1 MMTHHSHNEQN
12 NTQCGGAELRRP
24 RVPSAHYVTDHGHD
38 VYHHG
43 HDLYH
48 HGHDDTHHDHHVNI
62 MAHQDFCGGGWVWR
76 VSI

>member
-38 VYHHG
+38 VYI
-43 HDLYH
+43 
-48 HGHDDTHHDHHVNI
+48 I
-62 MAHQDFCGGGWVWR
+62 MVMICIIMVMMIH
-76 VSI
+76 IMIIM